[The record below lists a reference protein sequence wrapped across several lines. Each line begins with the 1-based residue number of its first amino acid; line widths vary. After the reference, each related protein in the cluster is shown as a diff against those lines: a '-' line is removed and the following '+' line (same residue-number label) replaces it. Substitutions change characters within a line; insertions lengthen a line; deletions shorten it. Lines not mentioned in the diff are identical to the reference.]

1 MSDLADSRWMP
12 PSPHREAILKEL
24 EKGRAHLEPR
34 GHNLSP
40 LFVYEDGGAMELAL
54 MRLVDGRLVAV
65 ADAALP
71 ASSTKHVDVCGTV
84 DELERIWE
92 HEPDHAAAD
101 PAELLAL
108 LDHIMAMLGRMEQ
121 RLGAY
126 REFGEALAECAA
138 EMAAQAHPDH
148 APAPALAADLR
159 AHIAAGHSVATGHVD
174 EMVDLAEAVRKIAG
188 DSELV
193 LYRYRDLCIEVGG
206 LYEAIRGA
214 RDWRPRTEE
223 ARPR

>member
-12 PSPHREAILKEL
+12 PSPHREAILAAL
-24 EKGRAHLEPR
+24 QKGRAHLEPR
-34 GHNLSP
+34 GHSISP

-54 MRLVDGRLVAV
+54 MRVVDGRLVAV

-71 ASSTKHVDVCGTV
+71 TSSTKHVDVCGTV

-92 HEPDHAAAD
+92 HDPDRARED
-101 PAELLAL
+101 PGELLAL
-108 LDHIMAMLGRMEQ
+108 LDHIMSMLGRMEQ

-126 REFGEALAECAA
+126 REFGEALAERAT
-138 EMAAQAHPDH
+138 EMAALLHPDH
-148 APAPALAADLR
+148 TPAPSLASDLR
-159 AHIAAGHSVATGHVD
+159 AHIAAGHSAVTGDMV
-174 EMVDLAEAVRKIAG
+174 EMVDRAEAIRKIAG

-193 LYRYRDLCIEVGG
+193 LYRYRDLCIEVGA

-214 RDWRPRTEE
+214 RDWRPRTKE
-223 ARPR
+223 ARQE